1 MARRPTNLTSAQ
13 KLAASKAGITAVPG
27 PTEKKRNALS
37 AFGNWMMGGATAEDL
52 KSPSWWGKGLVAAAN
67 DNLIQPIYRT
77 ASGQN
82 LQTTFAPS
90 STMNQRINAIGE
102 DALNIISLVPMAGPA
117 ARASVA
123 AEQAG
128 ARALARSRGIKPTAP
143 TPPSMGPKTA
153 EFLKGRSGSTQA
165 SADAQEAL
173 AEARIAMSGT
183 RPEYDFD
190 QEGFMRL
197 WHTGQQGEPLPPK
210 LKTTDDAAR
219 DAARRGGT
227 GGNHLLDSGL
237 YNTVSGPMS
246 GTYFDGGVITGRP
259 PYQITDDISDKVV
272 NFHRGRTIMD
282 LDEQRRVQAL
292 LSKDLL
298 DSAIDIRTPIS
309 ESDLNRLR
317 KIEFA
322 DLSDESFNAL
332 NIVTWED
339 YLRAL
344 PEGGPVEDRL
354 LNQSLKFKSSEPAVI
369 SAAGK
374 QFYSDANNPLYFLNP
389 ASPRGGAAFDEYVD
403 SLAKQSLAQSDADL
417 QDQLKRLSELAAFEL
432 LRNPKLAFDPTWK
445 QLSQNRA
452 KIAFNSHQTQQR
464 AWSDWKNQKNQ
475 IAATQQYLSAPMNAQ
490 VGIDTKWIPGQN
502 YFDVPVERTS
512 WFPTGSNTAEQ
523 SITSIAG
530 MPAMDI
536 GNLTPVKIKEIK
548 TALTK
553 YFEANSVDND
563 FARQALESLDEI
575 ALPYDATGV
584 SRDANSLYQYRKAMH
599 EASEAVAQSKQKA
612 GLTINPNASNSQN
625 LELTER
631 EKIFNFLR
639 DELGYGSMPHPGGV
653 TTGHPPH
660 QAVVFSRPE
669 LLPPS
674 TYVPG
679 TADIYQSAMQRYND
693 SLVKRYFADQ
703 KVTQR
708 NFMDIPQPSSNI
720 TAAQR
725 MANRMAMAIPFQESR
740 RRNQK

>member
-1 MARRPTNLTSAQ
+1 MTPAE
-13 KLAASKAGITAVPG
+13 KLAASKAGMVTVPG
-27 PTEKKRNALS
+27 PTGKKRNALS
-37 AFGNWMMGGATAEDL
+37 AVGNFLMGGATAKDL
-52 KSPSWWGKGLVAAAN
+52 TSPTWWAKGLADAAN
-67 DNLIQPIYRT
+67 DNLIQPVYRT

-82 LQTTFAPS
+82 LRTAVAPS
-90 STMNQRINAIGE
+90 STLNQRINAIGE
-102 DALNIISLVPMAGPA
+102 DALNVISVIPGAGTA

-128 ARALARSRGIKPTAP
+128 ARALSRARGIKPTVPKPP
-143 TPPSMGPKTA
+143 TMGPKTA
-153 EFLKGRSGSTQA
+153 EFLRGRSGSTQA
-165 SADAQEAL
+165 SADAREAL
-173 AEARIAMSGT
+173 AEARNAMSGT

-210 LKTTDDAAR
+210 LMSTDDAAR
-219 DAARRGGT
+219 HGTRRGGT

-237 YNTVSGPMS
+237 YGTVSGTMS
-246 GTYFDGGVITGRP
+246 GTYFDGGVITSRP
-259 PYQITDDISDKVV
+259 PYQITDDISDRVV
-272 NFHRGRTIMD
+272 NFNRGRTIMD
-282 LDEQRRVQAL
+282 LDEQNRVQAL
-292 LSKDLL
+292 LSRDLL

-317 KIEFA
+317 KIEFD
-322 DLSDESFNAL
+322 DLSDEAFNAL

-339 YLRAL
+339 YLRVM

-354 LNQSLKFKSSEPAVI
+354 LSNSLKLKSSEPTVVN
-369 SAAGK
+369 AAGK
-374 QFYSDANNPLYFLNP
+374 QFYSDADNPLYFLNP
-389 ASPRGGAAFDEYVD
+389 ASPRGGAGFDEYVD
-403 SLAKQSLAQSDADL
+403 SLAKQRLTQSDADL
-417 QDQLKRLSELAAFEL
+417 QDELKRLSELTAFEL
-432 LRNPKLAFDPTWK
+432 LRNPRLAFDPTWK

-452 KIAFNSHQTQQR
+452 KIALNSHKTQQR
-464 AWSDWKNQKNQ
+464 AWSDWKNQRNQ

-490 VGIDTKWIPGQN
+490 VGIDAQWIPGQN
-502 YFDVPVERTS
+502 YFDVPFERTS
-512 WFPTGSNTAEQ
+512 WFPPGSNTAREG
-523 SITSIAG
+523 ITSVAG

-536 GNLTPVKIKEIK
+536 ANLTPAKIKEIK

-563 FARQALESLDEI
+563 FARQAFKNLDEM
-575 ALPYDATGV
+575 ALPYFEQSGV
-584 SRDANSLYQYRKAMH
+584 SRDADRLYLYRTAMNDAANAVTESKKA
-599 EASEAVAQSKQKA
+599 A
-612 GLTINPNASNSQN
+612 GVMTNTNAANAKN

-653 TTGHPPH
+653 TTGHPLH

-674 TYVPG
+674 TYVQG

-703 KVTQR
+703 KIAQR
-708 NFMDIPQPSSNI
+708 NFMDIPQASPNI

-725 MANRMAMAIPFQESR
+725 MANRMALAGSAQNI
-740 RRNQK
+740 RNR